1 MRDSD
6 ILIVKGTEIAS
17 LLTGRERDLIDR
29 VRIAYETHA
38 RGESSLPHSTFLH
51 FPDKPQNRIIALP
64 GYLGGASQ
72 AVGIKWIA
80 SFPDNLAMGLD
91 RASAVVILNSLRT
104 GRPEVVLEGSVI
116 SAKRTAASA
125 ALAAQLL
132 FLNGQIPRLG
142 VIGCGLINFE
152 IVRFLVQLWPA
163 IKSIVA
169 CDLDIS
175 RAEQFK
181 QKCRESLNGIESEIV
196 PDVKTVFSKASL
208 VSLATTALQ
217 PYIFDLS
224 ECAPGS
230 VILNISLRDL
240 APQVILS
247 CDIIVDD
254 LTTGQKFDNFPP
266 DSNIEALEVG
276 H

>member
-1 MRDSD
+1 
-6 ILIVKGTEIAS
+6 
-17 LLTGRERDLIDR
+17 
-29 VRIAYETHA
+29 
-38 RGESSLPHSTFLH
+38 
-51 FPDKPQNRIIALP
+51 
-64 GYLGGASQ
+64 LGGASQ